1 MVINNVYSLLTKI
14 ILLQDFHILLLFEFT
29 SSILSDVTNHVMVM
43 GSKGGFK
50 FQSTKNV
57 IAPVLRDSIHC
68 I

>member
-1 MVINNVYSLLTKI
+1 MYNLLTKI
-14 ILLQDFHILLLFEFT
+14 IIFQDFDILLFEFT
-29 SSILSDVTNHVMVM
+29 FSILSDVTNHVMVM